1 MENSVIFFPCLYIT
15 FKRKVA
21 ERSEYKL
28 FITVDEEN
36 DISTYIISKLVLRK
50 RPFQGYSELKL

>member
-1 MENSVIFFPCLYIT
+1 MENSVIFPLCLYIT

-36 DISTYIISKLVLRK
+36 DISIFNR
-50 RPFQGYSELKL
+50 FQ